1 MELRQLVTD
10 HEREIFAAC
19 LEEARATRGEGFRE
33 KANSQ
38 VGRAHLMFGNL
49 YALFEEEGQPPEA
62 MVAGF
67 ILHDLATFPQSHP
80 KPDVSHLPPRSVIEG
95 GELWS
100 LSHGAGRVA
109 RAIGAAVAGILQAKA
124 ILLYSVY
131 RPMDLTPAYKSLGFV
146 DASEAVLWPY
156 VETLDGE
163 DVWIQPLILEGEN
176 LEKYIRAGF
185 DFLFRTNQ
193 NTHAF
198 RFNSPFAPS
207 SSNAVPPVPVRPE
220 AGRQVAAPRR
230 QSEEHNGT
238 NSL

>member
-10 HEREIFAAC
+10 HERGIFAAC
-19 LEEARATRGEGFRE
+19 LEKARATRGLGFRE
-33 KANSQ
+33 KAGSQ

-49 YALFEEEGQPPEA
+49 YALFEEEGDPPER

-80 KPDVSHLPPRSVIEG
+80 KPDVSHIPPRHVIEG

-146 DASEAVLWPY
+146 DASEPVLWPY
-156 VETLDGE
+156 VEALDGGE
-163 DVWIQPLILEGEN
+163 VWIQPLILEGAALEN
-176 LEKYIRAGF
+176 YIRAGF
-185 DFLFRTNQ
+185 DFLFRRKPNIQ
-193 NTHAF
+193 AF
-198 RFNSPFAPS
+198 RFDSPFPISPSDSPAP
-207 SSNAVPPVPVRPE
+207 APARVEAQKPLAARIEPE
-220 AGRQVAAPRR
+220 ER
-230 QSEEHNGT
+230 NGVH
-238 NSL
+238 SH